1 MVERRIP
8 NPMVVGSSPSWP
20 ATFEFFLKKYSL
32 FLKEFISFFNS
43 NQKSESIVSKLQ
55 SYYTNAKSEL
65 LKVIFPIKE
74 QIRSAYLSVF
84 IVVTVITLFLALI
97 DGIMSLSLS
106 SIIN

>member
-1 MVERRIP
+1 MNKVR
-8 NPMVVGSSPSWP
+8 N
-20 ATFEFFLKKYSL
+20 
-32 FLKEFISFFNS
+32 
-43 NQKSESIVSKLQ
+43 
-55 SYYTNAKSEL
+55 YYQNAKSEL

-106 SIIN
+106 SIIR

>member
-1 MVERRIP
+1 MNKVR
-8 NPMVVGSSPSWP
+8 N
-20 ATFEFFLKKYSL
+20 
-32 FLKEFISFFNS
+32 
-43 NQKSESIVSKLQ
+43 
-55 SYYTNAKSEL
+55 YYQNAKSEL
-65 LKVIFPIKE
+65 LKVIFTIKE